1 MVDQVHQQWKGLIPI
16 WMIGPLLGRLVQ
28 FPFLAITWTVYS
40 SPQCRSSQVQELV
53 FVTHSWLWPSSPVA
67 TARYVWFILLAV
79 QLTKP
84 ILELQSELVTTAMGI
99 QGPRDLEKDVNRILT
114 ILLWFLENLHETE
127 KRINWWIKVKIGGQ
141 FTYLY
146 EWASHCLA
154 DRCSFHSSP
163 SHGQCTSHHSV
174 GRPRC
179 RSWYLWNTRV
189 CGHQVLLPQ
198 RCTSH
203 SCCWQSN

>member
-1 MVDQVHQQWKGLIPI
+1 MVVLCIWRINFNKKSKKHTLHEWRNFDSRWKNKDYWQRLLPI
-16 WMIGPLLGRLVQ
+16 WMTELLLGRLVQ

-84 ILELQSELVTTAMGI
+84 ILELHSELVTTAMGI

-127 KRINWWIKVKIGGQ
+127 KQINWWI
-141 FTYLY
+141 
-146 EWASHCLA
+146 
-154 DRCSFHSSP
+154 
-163 SHGQCTSHHSV
+163 
-174 GRPRC
+174 
-179 RSWYLWNTRV
+179 
-189 CGHQVLLPQ
+189 
-198 RCTSH
+198 
-203 SCCWQSN
+203 